1 MIITLK
7 KSFKVAKKK
16 KNKTK
21 LRLLNKK
28 KKENKIKFLVIF
40 LPRKREKVKWQAAGR
55 FLFKLC
61 L

>member
-16 KNKTK
+16 KKKTK

-40 LPRKREKVKWQAAGR
+40 LPRKREKVK
-55 FLFKLC
+55 
-61 L
+61 